1 MAIYRFRVTF
11 EEQHDVTRD
20 IEIRSNQTF
29 KAFHDTLQQSIG
41 FDNSKNASYFMS
53 TDNWKKG
60 QEITNKQVH
69 NGDANCV
76 NLKDAVL
83 SNFIA
88 DPHQKIYH
96 EFGTEW
102 AFQIE
107 LKKIVAESP
116 DTEYP
121 RCTGSAGVA
130 PKQYIVIEPPK
141 GTKTSKDQLE
151 DDILLMDEVDEVEEE
166 ETEEAGDDT
175 FVNVV
180 DEKEYDNIEDRSEEK
195 S

>member
-11 EEQHDVTRD
+11 EEQHDIIRD
-20 IEIRSNQTF
+20 IEIKPNQTF

-41 FDNSKNASYFMS
+41 FDDSKDASYFMS
-53 TDNWKKG
+53 NDNWKKG
-60 QEITNKQVH
+60 QEISNREIQ
-69 NGDANCV
+69 NGNSNIV
-76 NLKDAVL
+76 KLEDAVL

-96 EFGTEW
+96 EFGKDWT
-102 AFQIE
+102 FLIE
-107 LKKIVAESP
+107 LKKIVAESI
-116 DTEYP
+116 DTDYP
-121 RCTGSAGVA
+121 RCSNSIGIA

-151 DDILLMDEVDEVEEE
+151 EDILMIDEVDEPEE
-166 ETEEAGDDT
+166 ETDEPDEDN
-175 FVNVV
+175 FQNVV
-180 DEKEYDNIEDRSEEK
+180 DEKEYDNIEDRSEEN